1 MGLGSGSCG
10 RRPEGSK
17 VKVYLAKFRIGK
29 SVAYKIGHTKYY
41 HAIKRFEDPQYAMFD
56 DIAILADINV
66 QHTSPVVARLVASSV
81 EAALQSV
88 YPKNFM
94 LEEFFGMKDNE
105 FDGLSGITEM
115 FILNGSD
122 EEHMLVEIFQR
133 ASKKLY
139 WIMQK
144 GTTDV

>member
-1 MGLGSGSCG
+1 M
-10 RRPEGSK
+10 
-17 VKVYLAKFRIGK
+17 KVYLAKFRIGK
-29 SVAYKIGHTKYY
+29 SVAYKIGHTKYF
-41 HAIKRFEDPQYAMFD
+41 HAIKRFEESQYAMFD

-66 QHTSPVVARLVASSV
+66 QHTSPIVARLVASSV

-94 LEEFFGMKDNE
+94 LEEFFGMGDNA

-115 FILNGSD
+115 FILND
-122 EEHMLVEIFQR
+122 TNEEQRLVDVFQR
-133 ASKKLY
+133 ASKKVY